1 MNLWGIHYQIQFIIM
16 VNEKYHV
23 FRIDSCLIKY
33 DGTINVIM
41 EKIVNNNDFGKIE
54 LIEKTLDPSFGAISC
69 GDFFCM
75 IKTNKIWEFAE

>member
-1 MNLWGIHYQIQFIIM
+1 MI
-16 VNEKYHV
+16 NEKYHV
-23 FRIDSCLIKY
+23 FRTDSCLIKH

-54 LIEKTLDPSFGAISC
+54 LIEKTLDPSFGAISY

-75 IKTNKIWEFAE
+75 VKINGIWEFAE